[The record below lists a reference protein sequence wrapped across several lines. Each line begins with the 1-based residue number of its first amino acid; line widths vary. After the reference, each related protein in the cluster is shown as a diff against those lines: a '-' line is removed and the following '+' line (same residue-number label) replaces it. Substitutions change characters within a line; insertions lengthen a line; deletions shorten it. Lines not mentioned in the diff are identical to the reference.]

1 MLRKVVMGTGLVALV
16 PVVSAATPV
25 KNDPDTPVRP
35 PPMRPSDLPM
45 YDAPHAEYGE
55 YVWFRTQPSCYV
67 I

>member
-1 MLRKVVMGTGLVALV
+1 MGTGLVALV

-25 KNDPDTPVRP
+25 KNEPDTPVRP